1 MALRMRVKVGGIT
14 NLSEARYCA
23 GMGCDYLGFR
33 VGGKGL
39 SPNEFREIAGWVP
52 GPQLV
57 VEVDHLE
64 NPEEVTG
71 VLSEL
76 MPPLVQVEP
85 DQIAIVSAGPR
96 LVIRATDSLDDYTS
110 RLVALRHRIE
120 ALILARSV
128 GAAVAMR
135 LAEVFVCLI
144 HSPDYEPPGWPAHSA
159 LGLDLPGRTE
169 SAIGLVD
176 NMKLSDLLES
186 LEVPV

>member
-39 SPNEFREIAGWVP
+39 SPKGFREIAGWVA
-52 GPQLV
+52 GPQLI

-64 NPEEVTG
+64 NPEEVTR

-76 MPPLVQVEP
+76 MPPLVQVVPE
-85 DQIAIVSAGPR
+85 QISLVSADPR

-120 ALILARSV
+120 ALILPGSV
-128 GAAVAMR
+128 AAGVAMR
-135 LAEVFVCLI
+135 LADTFLCLV
-144 HSPDYEPPGWPAHSA
+144 HAPDYEPPGWPAHSA
-159 LGLDLPGRTE
+159 MGLDLPGRTE
-169 SAIGLVD
+169 SATGLVD

>member
-39 SPNEFREIAGWVP
+39 SPKEFREIAGWVP

-64 NPEEVTG
+64 NPEEVAR

-85 DQIAIVSAGPR
+85 GQVAIVPATPR
-96 LVIRATDSLDDYTS
+96 LVIRVTDTLDDYTS
-110 RLVALRHRIE
+110 KLSALRHRIE
-120 ALILARSV
+120 ALILPGSI
-128 GAAVAMR
+128 GAAVATR
-135 LAEVFVCLI
+135 LAETFLCLV
-144 HSPDYEPPGWPAHSA
+144 HAPDYEPPGWPAHSA
-159 LGLDLPGRTE
+159 LGLDLPGRIE
-169 SAIGLVD
+169 SATGLVE
-176 NMKLSDLLES
+176 NLKLNNLLES
-186 LEVPV
+186 LEASV